1 MHGMVLALH
10 VAVGAVALLG
20 FWTAALAPK
29 GRPLHRLAGRIYLW
43 AMGGILLTALPLALS
58 YFGRGQALPGVF
70 FLYLEVLVGASVVVG
85 PRAVR
90 LKQDFAAYSSGIY
103 PVLAWAQ
110 LGSGLAVAAIGLWAG
125 QVLLTVFGLVG
136 VGRSVQM
143 LLQRGAASPAPGW
156 WLREHFTAM
165 IANGI
170 ATHIAFLG
178 IGLMRILPADLA
190 AKMADLHLSWFAPLA
205 VGFGAITWLRVR
217 HRRRFARRRPASS
230 RVSAAPVS
238 G

>member
-58 YFGRGQALPGVF
+58 YFGRGQALLGVF
-70 FLYLEVLVGASVVVG
+70 FLYLEVLVGTSVVVG

-90 LKQDFAAYSSGIY
+90 LKQDFAAFSSGIY
-103 PVLAWAQ
+103 PALAWAQ

-136 VGRSVQM
+136 VGRSAQM
-143 LLQRGAASPAPGW
+143 LVQRLRSPAPGW

-178 IGLMRILPADLA
+178 IGLMRILPANLA
-190 AKMADLHLSWFAPLA
+190 ARLADLHLAWFAPLT
-205 VGFGAITWLRVR
+205 VGVGAIVWLRVR
-217 HRRRFARRRPASS
+217 HQRRFARRRPATSQA
-230 RVSAAPVS
+230 SAASVS

>member
-43 AMGGILLTALPLALS
+43 AMGGILLTAVPLALS
-58 YFGRGQALPGVF
+58 YFGRGQPLLGVF
-70 FLYLEVLVGASVVVG
+70 FLYLEVLVGTSVVVG

-90 LKQDFAAYSSGIY
+90 LKQDFAAYTRGIY
-103 PVLAWAQ
+103 PMLAWTQ

-143 LLQRGAASPAPGW
+143 LLQRRAASPAPGW

-190 AKMADLHLSWFAPLA
+190 ARVADLNLAWFAPLT
-205 VGFGAITWLRVR
+205 VGVTAIVWLRVR
-217 HRRRFARRRPASS
+217 HQRRFARRRSAATQVSTVSASS
-230 RVSAAPVS
+230 
-238 G
+238 

>member
-10 VAVGAVALLG
+10 VAVGAAALLG

-43 AMGGILLTALPLALS
+43 AMGGILLTAPPLALS
-58 YFGRGQALPGVF
+58 YFGQGKALLGVF
-70 FLYLEVLVGASVVVG
+70 FLYLEVLVGTSVIVG

-90 LKQDFAAYSSGIY
+90 LKQDFTAFSSGVY

-125 QVLLTVFGLVG
+125 QVLLAVFGLVG

-143 LLQRGAASPAPGW
+143 LLQRRAAGPTPGW

-190 AKMADLHLSWFAPLA
+190 AQMADLHLSWFAPLTIG
-205 VGFGAITWLRVR
+205 VGAIVSLRVR
-217 HRRRFARRRPASS
+217 HQRRFARRRSATPQASTVSASS
-230 RVSAAPVS
+230 
-238 G
+238 